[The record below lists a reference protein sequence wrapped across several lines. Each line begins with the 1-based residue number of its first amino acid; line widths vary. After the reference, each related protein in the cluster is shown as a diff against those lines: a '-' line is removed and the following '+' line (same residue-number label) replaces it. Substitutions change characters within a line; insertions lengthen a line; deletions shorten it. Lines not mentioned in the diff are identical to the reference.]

1 MRAAALTQVQLITS
15 TYLTRDHTSPNQP
28 SVTTTMGS
36 SQDLQ
41 NEAFRRLLVNASF
54 WALGMEGKIPPK
66 ANVDLVGEFH
76 RSPFKFGGQQ
86 RGRKPDQF

>member
-1 MRAAALTQVQLITS
+1 MMPVAWTRSYSSDSGKQGRAF
-15 TYLTRDHTSPNQP
+15 
-28 SVTTTMGS
+28 TTTMGS

-54 WALGMEGKIPPK
+54 WALGMEGKISPK

-76 RSPFKFGGQQ
+76 PSPFKFGGQQ
-86 RGRKPDQF
+86 RDRKPDQF